1 MSLPTVRSLIVLVGI
16 LVALLIGIFSLHAAN
31 RGSLFSVIGPEANTI
46 TQLQVDAENMLVSS
60 APLVFVY
67 DKNFDLILSTNMSSV
82 SQYEKEHLDRLLN
95 ICELLLQNEETTI
108 YWLDK

>member
-1 MSLPTVRSLIVLVGI
+1 MSLPTVRSFIVFVGI

-31 RGSLFSVIGPEANTI
+31 LESLFPVIGPEANTI
-46 TQLQVDAENMLVSS
+46 SQLQVDAENMLVSS
-60 APLVFVY
+60 APVIIVY
-67 DKNFDLILSTNMSSV
+67 DKNFDLVLSTNMSNI

-95 ICELLLQNEETTI
+95 ICELLLQNGETTI

>member
-1 MSLPTVRSLIVLVGI
+1 MSLPTVRSFIVVVGI

-46 TQLQVDAENMLVSS
+46 TQLQVDAENMLVRSV
-60 APLVFVY
+60 PVVIVY
-67 DKNFDLILSTNMSSV
+67 DKNFDLILSTNMSSI

-95 ICELLLQNEETTI
+95 ICELLLQNEETSI